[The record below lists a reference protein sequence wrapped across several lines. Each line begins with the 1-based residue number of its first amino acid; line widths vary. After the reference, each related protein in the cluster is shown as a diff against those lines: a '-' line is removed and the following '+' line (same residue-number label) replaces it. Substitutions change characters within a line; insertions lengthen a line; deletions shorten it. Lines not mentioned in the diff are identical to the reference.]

1 MSHAWGPTLLP
12 SGKLG
17 VSGASPVVE
26 DELRGK
32 RFPSGRRGGWE
43 VNSAVQYALRL
54 STRVHLPQHI
64 GKQMKLRC
72 ARVRD
77 GLNVQLTKRCSGIL
91 AAAAQGAACSFQAA
105 GAPMRCCCEVAWS
118 GWGGGGVVKLY
129 CCGGCWLGSGCG

>member
-1 MSHAWGPTLLP
+1 MIPARMSHAWGPTLLP

-64 GKQMKLRC
+64 GKQMKL
-72 ARVRD
+72 
-77 GLNVQLTKRCSGIL
+77 VQTFNSP
-91 AAAAQGAACSFQAA
+91 S
-105 GAPMRCCCEVAWS
+105 
-118 GWGGGGVVKLY
+118 GVVVYLQQRHREPHVRFKLRARQ
-129 CCGGCWLGSGCG
+129 